1 MHWEQRNTGVFG
13 LRMGTIPL
21 MAYDYQFCPDD
32 EICTGFPVDSN
43 LSFSKKDVAI
53 YTILW
58 RYNLI

>member
-1 MHWEQRNTGVFG
+1 
-13 LRMGTIPL
+13 MGTIPL

-32 EICTGFPVDSN
+32 EICTGFPVNSN
-43 LSFSKKDVAI
+43 LSFSSKKDVAI